1 MPHHR
6 GLFPRVGLARVT
18 FCWTRRAKLGGIHM
32 KAVRLH
38 QYKELPKVEEV
49 GEPKVTGPHDVIVRI
64 GGAGLCRTDLHII
77 EGQWA
82 DRSGVTLPY
91 TLGHENAGW
100 VQEVGSA
107 VSNVAVGD
115 TVIVHPL
122 ITCGLCRACRAGNDM
137 HCSNS
142 AFPGIS
148 VDGGMATFLK
158 TSARAVVKL
167 DPSLA
172 PKDIAALA
180 DAGLTAYYAVKKA
193 ATQLYPGTKVVVIG
207 AGGLG
212 HIGIQCLKALTPTEI
227 IVVDRSAAALDL
239 TKSWGADHTVLAD
252 GNQVAKVKDL
262 TDGQGAEAVIDFVGE
277 QGAQQDAVN
286 MLRRAGSHYIIGY
299 GGKLDVP
306 TIDIISTEINFIG
319 NLVGTYNDLAELMTL
334 TAQGKVKLHTAVYPL
349 DAAIDAIHDLDSG
362 KLRGRGILIP

>member
-1 MPHHR
+1 
-6 GLFPRVGLARVT
+6 
-18 FCWTRRAKLGGIHM
+18 M

-38 QYKELPKVEEV
+38 EYNQMPKVQEV
-49 GEPKVTGPHDVIVRI
+49 AEPKITGPFDVIVRI

-82 DRSGVTLPY
+82 EKSGVTLPY

-100 VQEVGSA
+100 VYEVGSA

-122 ITCGLCRACRAGNDM
+122 VTCGLCRACRAGDDM

-148 VDGGMATFLK
+148 TDGGMANLLK
-158 TSARAVVKL
+158 TTARAVVKL
-167 DPSLA
+167 DPGLA

-180 DAGLTAYYAVKKA
+180 DAGLTAYHAVKKA
-193 ATQLYPGTKVVVIG
+193 SAILYPGTKTVVIG

-227 IVVDRSAAALDL
+227 IVVDRSPAALEL
-239 TKSWGADHTVLAD
+239 TRSWGADHTVLVD
-252 GNQVAKVKDL
+252 GNQVAKVKEM
-262 TDGQGAEAVIDFVGE
+262 TDGQGAEAIIDFVGE
-277 QGAQQDAVN
+277 GGAIEDGVA
-286 MLRRAGSHYIIGY
+286 MLRRAGSYYVIGY
-299 GGKLDVP
+299 GGKLNVP

-319 NLVGTYNDLAELMTL
+319 NLVGTYNDLAELMVL
-334 TAQGKVKLHTAVYPL
+334 TAQGKVTLHTAMYPL
-349 DAAIDAIHDLDSG
+349 DAALDAIHALDSG
-362 KLRGRGILIP
+362 QLRGRGILIP

>member
-1 MPHHR
+1 MPHNR
-6 GLFPRVGLARVT
+6 RLLSRVGPSRLALCRP
-18 FCWTRRAKLGGIHM
+18 RRTTYGGVQM

-38 QYKELPKVEEV
+38 KYEELPNVEEV
-49 GEPKVTGPHDVIVRI
+49 AEPKITGPFDVIVRI

-82 DRSGVTLPY
+82 EKSGVKLPY

-100 VQEVGSA
+100 VEEIGSA

-137 HCSNS
+137 HCINS
-142 AFPGIS
+142 AFSGIS
-148 VDGGMATFLK
+148 VDGGRAKFLN
-158 TSARAVVKL
+158 TTARAVVK
-167 DPSLA
+167 
-172 PKDIAALA
+172 
-180 DAGLTAYYAVKKA
+180 KA
-193 ATQLYPGTKVVVIG
+193 AGQNYPGTKVVVIG

-212 HIGIQCLKALTPTEI
+212 HIGIQCLKALTPAEI
-227 IVVDRSAAALDL
+227 IVVDRSPAALDL
-239 TKSWGADHTVLAD
+239 TRSWGAHYTVVAD
-252 GNQVAKVKDL
+252 GKHVAKVL
-262 TDGQGAEAVIDFVGE
+262 EITDGLGAEAVIDFVGE
-277 QGAQQDAVN
+277 RGAEHDAVK

-299 GGKLDVP
+299 GGALNVP

-334 TAQGKVKLHTAVYPL
+334 TAQGKVTLHTSMYPL
-349 DAAIDAIHDLDSG
+349 DAALDAIHDLDSG
-362 KLRGRGILIP
+362 KLRGRGILVP

>member
-1 MPHHR
+1 
-6 GLFPRVGLARVT
+6 
-18 FCWTRRAKLGGIHM
+18 M
-32 KAVRLH
+32 KAVRLAEYH
-38 QYKELPKVEEV
+38 QLPRVTEV
-49 GEPKVTGPHDVIVRI
+49 AEPKITGPLDVIVRI

-77 EGQWA
+77 EGQWMEK
-82 DRSGVTLPY
+82 SGVTLPY

-100 VQEVGSA
+100 VEEVGSA
-107 VSNVAVGD
+107 ASNVAAGD

-148 VDGGMATFLK
+148 IDGGMANFLK
-158 TSARAVVKL
+158 TTARAVVKL
-167 DPSLA
+167 DPSLE

-180 DAGLTAYYAVKKA
+180 DAGLTAYHAVKKA
-193 ATQLYPGTKVVVIG
+193 ASNLYPGTKVVVIG

-212 HIGIQCLKALTPTEI
+212 HIGVQCLKALTPAEI
-227 IVVDRSAAALDL
+227 IVLDRSREALEL
-239 TKSWGADHTVLAD
+239 TRSWGADHMVLAD
-252 GNQVAKVKDL
+252 GSHVAKVLDL

-277 QGAQQDAVN
+277 QGAEHDAVR

-299 GGKLDVP
+299 GGRLDVP

-319 NLVGTYNDLAELMTL
+319 NLVGTYNDLVELMTL

-349 DAAIDAIHDLDSG
+349 DAALDAIHDLDSG
-362 KLRGRGILIP
+362 RLRGRGILVP

>member
-1 MPHHR
+1 
-6 GLFPRVGLARVT
+6 
-18 FCWTRRAKLGGIHM
+18 M
-32 KAVRLH
+32 KAVRLFEYH
-38 QYKELPKVEEV
+38 QLPQVTDV
-49 GEPKVTGPHDVIVRI
+49 SEPNITGPHDVIVRI

-82 DRSGVTLPY
+82 EKSGVTLPY

-107 VSNVAVGD
+107 VSNVAAGD

-148 VDGGMATFLK
+148 IDGGMANFLK
-158 TSARAVVKL
+158 TSARAVLKL

-180 DAGLTAYYAVKKA
+180 DAGLTAYHAVKKA
-193 ATQLYPGTKVVVIG
+193 AATLYPGTKVVVIG

-212 HIGIQCLKALTPTEI
+212 HIGVQCLKALTPAEI
-227 IVVDRSAAALDL
+227 IVVDRSPQALAL
-239 TKSWGADHTVLAD
+239 TRSWGADHTVLAD
-252 GNQVAKVKDL
+252 GKHVDKVKEI
-262 TDGQGAEAVIDFVGE
+262 TDGRGAEAVIDFVGE
-277 QGAQQDAVN
+277 QGAEHEAVK

-299 GGKLDVP
+299 GGALNVP

-349 DAAIDAIHDLDSG
+349 DAATDAIHDLDSG
-362 KLRGRGILIP
+362 KLRGRGILVP